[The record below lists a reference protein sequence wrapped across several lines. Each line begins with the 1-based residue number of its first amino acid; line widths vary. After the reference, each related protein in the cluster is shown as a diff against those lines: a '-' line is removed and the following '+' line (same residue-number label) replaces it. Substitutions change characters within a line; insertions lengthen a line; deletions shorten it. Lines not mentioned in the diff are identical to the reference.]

1 MEDGEIILHDNLFA
15 SFKEELDRG
24 KAGLNTGLPM
34 GFPRLEKIL
43 PGIQRGTN
51 YLIFGESG
59 TGKSSFADTVFV
71 CNPLDWYMK
80 NKENT
85 DLKLKIVYYSFEI
98 SKPRLITKLIARK
111 IWIDHRILLDVNY
124 ILSKGMKYRITDEHY
139 KICMSYSRYMDE
151 ASDII
156 QINDSSSG
164 YNNPTGIYKDL
175 IKNSESNGQWDLV
188 NCQRKYTEK
197 NPNLYTIVV
206 TDHLGIVPREK
217 GNNTKD
223 NIDMLCKYQVIL
235 RNACN
240 YSFVNIS
247 QVNRA
252 VNDLK
257 RVHEYEKDSLTLN
270 LGDVKDSGGPVEA
283 TDMAIGIVSA
293 KRYKMEAHNDYNIKL
308 LQDRYRSINIAKN
321 RDGDADLAL
330 GLLFLGENGFFEE
343 LPRASDMTQADYE
356 TVKGYRK
363 SINLDAEKPGE
374 QISLFKI
381 TK

>member
-1 MEDGEIILHDNLFA
+1 MGEQVHEDNLFA
-15 SFKEELDRG
+15 SFKNELDRG
-24 KAGLNTGLPM
+24 KAGLNAGLPM
-34 GFPRLEKIL
+34 GFPRLENII

-80 NKENT
+80 NRYKT
-85 DLKLKIVYYSFEI
+85 DLKLNIFYYSFEI

-111 IWIDHRILLDVNY
+111 IWMDHRILLDVNY

-139 KICMSYSRYMDE
+139 KLCMGYSRYMEE

-156 QINDSSSG
+156 QIKDSSSG
-164 YNNPTGIYKDL
+164 HNNPTGIYMDL
-175 IKNSESNGQWDLV
+175 IKHSERPDKGVWTEV
-188 NCQRKYTEK
+188 NNQRKYVEK
-197 NPNLYTIVV
+197 DPNLYTIVV

-217 GNNTKD
+217 GNTVKD
-223 NIDMLCKYQVIL
+223 NIDSLVAKQVIL

-252 VNDLK
+252 VNDQK
-257 RVHEYEKDSLTLN
+257 RINEYEKETLSLN

-293 KRYKMEAHNDYNIKL
+293 KRYKMEKHNNYDITR

-321 RDGDADLAL
+321 RDGDADMAL
-330 GLLFLGENGFFEE
+330 GLLFLGENGYFEE
-343 LPRASDMTQADYE
+343 LPRSNEITEEHYREVESYQKQFNPEGGVKVEADQPF
-356 TVKGYRK
+356 R
-363 SINLDAEKPGE
+363 
-374 QISLFKI
+374 I
-381 TK
+381 TR